1 MSIRSA
7 VCPIPCSCPST
18 RADEPPG
25 ITLSTTCSPR
35 TKHRLPEQ
43 WRQGPGDQRV
53 ETILIV
59 TLIRATSTV
68 RHRCYCTP
76 RHFGTPASGSDGR
89 FPDAMVSN
97 ATVTLEKLGVADSYH
112 SADGIDGHPCVLN
125 VVGAFCRKYRKG
137 TPVTHQMVQHLRNGL
152 LSHLPGR
159 VVVALTSHPRAD

>member
-1 MSIRSA
+1 
-7 VCPIPCSCPST
+7 
-18 RADEPPG
+18 
-25 ITLSTTCSPR
+25 
-35 TKHRLPEQ
+35 
-43 WRQGPGDQRV
+43 
-53 ETILIV
+53 
-59 TLIRATSTV
+59 
-68 RHRCYCTP
+68 
-76 RHFGTPASGSDGR
+76 
-89 FPDAMVSN
+89 MVSN